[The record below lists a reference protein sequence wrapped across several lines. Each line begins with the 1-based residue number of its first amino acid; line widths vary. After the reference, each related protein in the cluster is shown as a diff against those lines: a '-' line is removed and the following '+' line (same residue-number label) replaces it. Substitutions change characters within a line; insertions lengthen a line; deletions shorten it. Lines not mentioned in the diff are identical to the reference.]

1 VGTRVYTFES
11 ISKRMLECDGHGE
24 IPGCFR
30 LYSKNLAA
38 NAGWRACVGSNSKR
52 DLYRGTLGNQRHTR
66 KQNAPET
73 DVLGACVQF
82 LVGNL
87 EQDRQVQ
94 RVTNVALFWPLRG
107 IHCGHALGESMPKLR
122 AADR

>member
-1 VGTRVYTFES
+1 
-11 ISKRMLECDGHGE
+11 MLECDGHGE
-24 IPGCFR
+24 ISGCFR
-30 LYSKNLAA
+30 SHSKNRAA
-38 NAGWRACVGSNSKR
+38 NAGWRACVGEGSNSKR

-66 KQNAPET
+66 EQNAPET
-73 DVLGACVQF
+73 DVLRTRVQF

-107 IHCGHALGESMPKLR
+107 IHSGHALGKSMPKPR
-122 AADR
+122 TADR